1 MEIACLDLEGVLVP
15 EIWIAFAEK
24 TGIEELKATTRD
36 IPDYDVL
43 MKQRLS
49 ILDKHGL
56 KLSDIQEVIAT
67 QMLVALGV
75 IRVNAVSVD
84 ADIDGAALGLVCV
97 PAEVTTEVIE
107 ATVYPAI
114 AQVADLEID

>member
-1 MEIACLDLEGVLVP
+1 MLGN
-15 EIWIAFAEK
+15 
-24 TGIEELKATTRD
+24 
-36 IPDYDVL
+36 
-43 MKQRLS
+43 
-49 ILDKHGL
+49 
-56 KLSDIQEVIAT
+56 IQEVIAT